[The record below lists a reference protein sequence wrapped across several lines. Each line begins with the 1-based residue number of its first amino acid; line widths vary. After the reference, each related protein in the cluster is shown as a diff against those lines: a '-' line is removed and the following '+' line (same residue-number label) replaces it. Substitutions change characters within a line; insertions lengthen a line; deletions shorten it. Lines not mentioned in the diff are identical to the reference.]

1 MAGSVKHSTPSV
13 NPEAPVPPVLRFSKS
28 IVRDIFRAVCKDIQ
42 SMRRTCAGVVLFL
55 WLMAAWF
62 CQAAE
67 DQHVVLITIDGC
79 PARMFWDAK
88 TPIPRIRQLAADGV
102 AAEGLRISNPTLT
115 WPNHTTL
122 VTGVQAASHSV
133 LYNGILV
140 REGPGQPVK
149 VDPKRGKAEL
159 VAVPTLYDGL
169 HKAGLRTAAINWPCT
184 RDSTSLDDDFPD
196 VPDSVLHTTP
206 RLRQELVAQHIL
218 PDDQE
223 KTFRALT
230 GPGRDEV
237 WTKAACHLI
246 RTAVRIFSCSI
257 C

>member
-1 MAGSVKHSTPSV
+1 
-13 NPEAPVPPVLRFSKS
+13 
-28 IVRDIFRAVCKDIQ
+28 
-42 SMRRTCAGVVLFL
+42 
-55 WLMAAWF
+55 MAAWF